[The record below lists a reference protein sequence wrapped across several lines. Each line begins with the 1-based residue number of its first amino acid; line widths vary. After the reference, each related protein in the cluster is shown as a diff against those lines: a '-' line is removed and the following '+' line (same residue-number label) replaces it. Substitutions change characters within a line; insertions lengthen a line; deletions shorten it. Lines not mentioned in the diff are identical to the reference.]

1 MKLYIYKWNND
12 TFIGSNKG
20 YMVKYEEKQRFIDA
34 IS

>member
-1 MKLYIYKWNND
+1 MKLYIYKWDNE
-12 TFIGSNKG
+12 TFTGSNEG

>member
-1 MKLYIYKWNND
+1 MKLYIYKWDND
-12 TFIGSNKG
+12 SNKG

>member
-1 MKLYIYKWNND
+1 MKLYIYKWDNE
-12 TFIGSNKG
+12 TFIGSNEG

>member
-1 MKLYIYKWNND
+1 MKLYIYKWDND
-12 TFIGSNKG
+12 IFKG